1 VATPLKGIDMRYEV
15 KVFTV
20 DNTYIETLDR
30 KTFKS
35 KNDLFQYLKELGYTK
50 ENGFKPSITQ
60 LSEKRR

>member
-1 VATPLKGIDMRYEV
+1 MRYEV
-15 KVFTV
+15 KVFTI